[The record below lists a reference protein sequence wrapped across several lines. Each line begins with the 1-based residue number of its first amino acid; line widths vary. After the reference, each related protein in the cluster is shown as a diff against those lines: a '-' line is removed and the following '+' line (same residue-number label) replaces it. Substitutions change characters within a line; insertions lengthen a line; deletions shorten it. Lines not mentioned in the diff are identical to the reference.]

1 MTSIRDL
8 VIRGSDILEEGKFKF
23 DRSKYLNGSEAMTC
37 LRRQWYKK
45 FQPEEEAEQDW
56 GYARRGI
63 HGERFLVESL
73 IAANV
78 PLTMSGKEQMS
89 WQDEKRRISSTPDGV
104 IQYDDEWVMPEFK
117 TIDPRTNKSKLPRV
131 PHVAQLQIAMEMIDL
146 NIDRPDGVGLRGLLI
161 YMDASNYFDILEFPI
176 DRDKTILDK
185 MAKRASKIL
194 RTKDVGN
201 LDREGKRGGGNEC
214 KTMCGF
220 SEVCG
225 VDVEAASTRRAN
237 RGSNFD
243 GCALRY
249 MELKD
254 AEDVIKVEKA
264 TLQEEIKN
272 GLKQRSTNRAVVGNI
287 EVLLSIA
294 KGRAS
299 LDKAAVKR
307 AGIDLSPFEQTGQ
320 PSERLTV
327 KRT

>member
-1 MTSIRDL
+1 MVNIKEQ
-8 VIRGSDILEEGKFKF
+8 VIRGSGILEEGKFSF

-37 LRRQWYKK
+37 IRKQWYKK

-63 HGERFLVESL
+63 HGEKFLVESL
-73 IAANV
+73 VAANV
-78 PLTMSGKEQMS
+78 PLTMAGKEQVS

-104 IQYDDEWVMPEFK
+104 IQYDDEWVVPEFK
-117 TIDPRTNKSKLPRV
+117 TVSPYTNKSKLPRV

-146 NIDRPDGVGLRGLLI
+146 NIDRPDGVGLRGLLV
-161 YMDASNYFDILEFPI
+161 YMDCSNFFDITEVSVK
-176 DRDKTILDK
+176 RDKTILDK
-185 MAKRASKIL
+185 MAKRASQIF

-201 LDREGKRGGGNEC
+201 LDREGKRAGGAEC
-214 KTMCGF
+214 RTMCSF
-220 SEVCG
+220 TEVCG
-225 VDVEAASTRRAN
+225 VDVEVASTRRAT
-237 RGSNFD
+237 RGSTFD
-243 GCALRY
+243 GSALRY

-254 AEDVIKVEKA
+254 AEEVIKIEKA

-272 GLKQRSTNRAVVGNI
+272 GLKQRSTTKAVVGNI
-287 EVLLSIA
+287 EVWLSIT

-307 AGIDLSPFEQTGQ
+307 AGIDLSPFEKIGA